1 MEREIRNDE
10 KLDSER
16 PKLYQYRWIIL
27 PFYITAVFVNN
38 IPGEIY
44 VSISNELI
52 EIYDTSETLVTM
64 ASTSYMI
71 MHPILSIPCSQFIV
85 NYGWATSSKIGVIL
99 TILGS
104 LVKLFVN
111 YTDFYMIVIGQI
123 LIGAGKPFILNCQAT
138 MAQNWFYPE
147 SRPII
152 ITIMNVLN
160 LISSVFT
167 FMIPGKF
174 IFAGY
179 QYNGSIESIE
189 KGMDLVSKL
198 NRILLY
204 LSIVLLL
211 CLFTLKNNP
220 PTPPSELVKQ
230 EEKSKNIKKTLIKIF
245 SNKQFLFCFQAYA
258 LFMGLTKS
266 LMIVLSYLFKACGQG
281 KEQVSIAG
289 SIVNISAVAS
299 LAVIAG
305 ILKKYTNKRKL
316 IAILLMI
323 MSISSLVLFYFCLI
337 SENKIAIYISIGIV
351 GLFIMPNVPLLM
363 DMSCDS
369 IFPINAS
376 FAVGIM
382 YIGSR
387 IFLVLFSQFL
397 AIVVGGSDSNK
408 GRVTLTFSIEVIVLL
423 CSVTIFSFTNI
434 KRKTAVIE
442 EDLLDDQSNQKNS
455 FCENATQTLIMESTQ
470 QTPQVNVQKR
480 SILELNKKS

>member
-1 MEREIRNDE
+1 MDQETPINH
-10 KLDSER
+10 KLDCER
-16 PKLYQYRWIIL
+16 PKLYQYRWIIVF
-27 PFYITAVFVNN
+27 FYIIAVFVNN

-44 VSISNELI
+44 VSVSNELI
-52 EIYDTSETLVTM
+52 AIYDTSETLVTM
-64 ASTSYMI
+64 AATSYMI

-85 NYGWATSSKIGVIL
+85 IYGWATASKIGVIL

-104 LVKLFVN
+104 LLKLFVN
-111 YTDFYMIVIGQI
+111 QTDFYLIVIGQT

-147 SRPII
+147 ARPII
-152 ITIMNVLN
+152 ITVMNVLN
-160 LISSVFT
+160 LFSSVLT

-174 IFAGY
+174 IFSGY
-179 QYNGSIESIE
+179 KYDGSNESIE
-189 KGMDLVSKL
+189 KGMELVNKL
-198 NRILLY
+198 NRTLFYFAIALLPC
-204 LSIVLLL
+204 LL
-211 CLFTLKNNP
+211 TLKNNP

-230 EEKSKNIKKTLIKIF
+230 EEKSKNIKRTLIKIF
-245 SNKQFLFCFQAYA
+245 TNKQFLFCFQAYA

-266 LMIVLSYLFKACGQG
+266 LMIVLAFLLKACGQG
-281 KEQVSIAG
+281 KEQVSVAG

-299 LAVIAG
+299 LALLAG
-305 ILKKYTNKRKL
+305 ILKKYTNRRKQ
-316 IAILLMI
+316 IAILMMI
-323 MSISSLVLFYFCLI
+323 LSISSLVLFYFCLI
-337 SENKIAIYISIGIV
+337 SEDKIAIYISIGIV

-387 IFLVLFSQFL
+387 IFLVFFSQFL
-397 AIVVGGSDSNK
+397 AVVVGGSDSNK

-434 KRKTAVIE
+434 KLKTAVME
-442 EDLLDDQSNQKNS
+442 ADLLDGESNQKIS
-455 FCENATQTLIMESTQ
+455 FCENATQTPIMESTQ
-470 QTPQVNVQKR
+470 ETPQMNVQKR
-480 SILELNKKS
+480 SILELNQKS